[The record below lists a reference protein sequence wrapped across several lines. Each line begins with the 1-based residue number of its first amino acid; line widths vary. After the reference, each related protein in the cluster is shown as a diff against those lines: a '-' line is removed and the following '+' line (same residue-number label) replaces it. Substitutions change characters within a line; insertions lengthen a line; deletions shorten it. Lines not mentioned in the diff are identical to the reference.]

1 MDYYLLSQLVNGVIF
16 GLIYALIALGL
27 TIVFSIMRV
36 VNFSHGEFYMI
47 GGYTLY
53 ALTAGA
59 VTIFSIPLSLPTIVG
74 LPLAMIAVAI
84 FGIAVERGLLRP
96 VYTVRMDR
104 PEEYAIILT
113 FGLSLFL
120 QYGAL
125 TTVGPY
131 EMTPG
136 SFWDGSKHIF
146 GDLYLAGDR
155 LFAAGTSALLIAITL
170 YFIYGTWTGR
180 ALMATAQNRVGS
192 TIVGINTVR
201 MNIIAMALAGLLA
214 GAAGAAMAPIFLV
227 YPDVGQIP
235 VSKAFVII
243 VLGGMGSIPGAVIAA
258 IILGLVESLGSVYL
272 SVAYRDVFAFLVLIG
287 VLLFRPHGL
296 FGQKE
301 RRA

>member
-53 ALTAGA
+53 ALTASA
-59 VTIFSIPLSLPTIVG
+59 VTFLSIPLSLPTIVG

-84 FGIAVERGLLRP
+84 FSVAVERGLLRP

-125 TTVGPY
+125 TTVGPVSY
-131 EMTPG
+131 T
-136 SFWDGSKHIF
+136 H
-146 GDLYLAGDR
+146 L
-155 LFAAGTSALLIAITL
+155 TL
-170 YFIYGTWTGR
+170 PT
-180 ALMATAQNRVGS
+180 NREV
-192 TIVGINTVR
+192 
-201 MNIIAMALAGLLA
+201 
-214 GAAGAAMAPIFLV
+214 
-227 YPDVGQIP
+227 
-235 VSKAFVII
+235 
-243 VLGGMGSIPGAVIAA
+243 
-258 IILGLVESLGSVYL
+258 
-272 SVAYRDVFAFLVLIG
+272 
-287 VLLFRPHGL
+287 
-296 FGQKE
+296 
-301 RRA
+301 

>member
-1 MDYYLLSQLVNGVIF
+1 MDYYLLAQVVNGVIF

-53 ALTAGA
+53 ALTASA
-59 VTIFSIPLSLPTIVG
+59 VTFLSIPLSLPTIVG

-84 FGIAVERGLLRP
+84 FSVAVERGLLRP

-125 TTVGPY
+125 TSVGPY

-170 YFIYGTWTGR
+170 YCIYGTWTGR

-192 TIVGINTVR
+192 TIVGINTIR
-201 MNIIAMALAGLLA
+201 MNVIAMALAGLLA

-235 VSKAFVII
+235 VIKAFVII

-258 IILGLVESLGSVYL
+258 IILGLVESLGSIYL

-296 FGQKE
+296 LGQKE

>member
-1 MDYYLLSQLVNGVIF
+1 MDYYLLAQVVNGLIF

-59 VTIFSIPLSLPTIVG
+59 VTFLSIPLSLPTIVG
-74 LPLAMIAVAI
+74 LPLAMIAVAV
-84 FGIAVERGLLRP
+84 FSVAVERGLLRP

-125 TTVGPY
+125 TSVGPY

-170 YFIYGTWTGR
+170 YCIYGTWTGR

-192 TIVGINTVR
+192 TIVGINTIR
-201 MNIIAMALAGLLA
+201 MNVIAMALAGLLA

-235 VSKAFVII
+235 VIKAFVII

-258 IILGLVESLGSVYL
+258 IILGLVESLGSIYL

>member
-125 TTVGPY
+125 TTVGL
-131 EMTPG
+131 
-136 SFWDGSKHIF
+136 SLIHI
-146 GDLYLAGDR
+146 
-155 LFAAGTSALLIAITL
+155 
-170 YFIYGTWTGR
+170 
-180 ALMATAQNRVGS
+180 
-192 TIVGINTVR
+192 
-201 MNIIAMALAGLLA
+201 
-214 GAAGAAMAPIFLV
+214 
-227 YPDVGQIP
+227 
-235 VSKAFVII
+235 
-243 VLGGMGSIPGAVIAA
+243 
-258 IILGLVESLGSVYL
+258 
-272 SVAYRDVFAFLVLIG
+272 
-287 VLLFRPHGL
+287 
-296 FGQKE
+296 
-301 RRA
+301 